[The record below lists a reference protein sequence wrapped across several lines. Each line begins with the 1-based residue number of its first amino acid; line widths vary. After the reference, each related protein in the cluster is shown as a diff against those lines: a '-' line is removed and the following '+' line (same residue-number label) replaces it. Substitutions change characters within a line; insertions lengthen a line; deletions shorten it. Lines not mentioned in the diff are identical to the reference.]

1 MSQPTI
7 PDRQSSL
14 DHTIPAGPAIPIRS
28 SSKRKPSA
36 ALSAAPSS
44 GELARVR
51 DEAVKEIKKRRKE
64 LKPSSSYDS
73 DFWSSKADL
82 IMLDHERVELHR
94 MVEFHEYKEN
104 GGTLSYSDWENSMAT
119 ALELRRESH
128 ALKQQE
134 AIARYQAERLKETT
148 FSKNFRQTFVKL
160 FNSSK
165 IGFNISTTGQ
175 GRRPTKN
182 QSKMRSSML
191 RDYCNG
197 NKAGAWEPVFGM
209 WMDVR
214 LVTAAHLF
222 PWRSADT
229 MDQIF
234 GEGAVNE
241 MFSSLNGLFLDPAVE
256 SALDKGYLVIV
267 PDQDIEPQEPSSPEI
282 DQEARHQ
289 RLKEWERSNP
299 KEYKVVVLDPKPAI
313 MQTIIFD
320 KENNGY
326 PVEKLV
332 ELHGRRLKFLNDFR
346 PRSRYVWWTYLNAL
360 TQISWREKSSLN
372 TAIQLEVSKGTR
384 YWGTHGRYVK
394 KNQLLGFVEQIG
406 HDVKSITDSIME
418 HAIEEDD
425 DVANEPDM
433 SGIAVISD
441 EIVHRAQENDGYD
454 YDDSEGEED
463 YSEDKEGDSEDEED

>member
-7 PDRQSSL
+7 PDRRSSL
-14 DHTIPAGPAIPIRS
+14 DHTTPAMPAVPVRS
-28 SSKRKPSA
+28 SSKRKA
-36 ALSAAPSS
+36 ATTLSTAPLW
-44 GELARVR
+44 ELQQDR
-51 DEAVKEIKKRRKE
+51 ENAVIEIKKRRKE

-82 IMLDHERVELHR
+82 IGLDHERVELHR
-94 MVEFHEYKEN
+94 MVVFREYEHN
-104 GGTLSYSDWENSMAT
+104 GGTLSYSDWEDSVTT
-119 ALELRRESH
+119 ALELRREGH
-128 ALKQQE
+128 ALQQQE
-134 AIARYQAERLKETT
+134 TIARYQAERLKATT
-148 FSKNFRQTFVKL
+148 PSKSLRQTFVKL

-175 GRRPTKN
+175 GRRPTED
-182 QSKMRSSML
+182 QSKMRSSMM

-197 NKAGAWEPVFGM
+197 NIASAWESVLGM
-209 WMDVR
+209 WVNAR
-214 LVTAAHLF
+214 FVTAAHLF

-241 MFSSLNGLFLDPAVE
+241 IFSSYNGLFLDPEIE
-256 SALDKGYLVIV
+256 SALDKGYLVII
-267 PDQDIEPQEPSSPEI
+267 PDQDIEPQDPSFPKI

-299 KEYKVVVLDPKPAI
+299 KEYKVVVLDPKPDM
-313 MQTIIFD
+313 MQKIIFD
-320 KENNGY
+320 KNTGY
-326 PVEKLV
+326 PVETLA

-360 TQISWREKSSLN
+360 TQISWREKASTN
-372 TAIQLEVSKGTR
+372 TAIQQEVNKGTR
-384 YWGTHGRYVK
+384 YWGTHGRYVR

-406 HDVKSITDSIME
+406 HDVKSIADSIME
-418 HAIEEDD
+418 HAVEEDD
-425 DVANEPDM
+425 NVANEPDM

-454 YDDSEGEED
+454 YEDDP
-463 YSEDKEGDSEDEED
+463 EDEENENVGD